1 MYILIQKGQNI
12 SDCVHW
18 PNMDVFAKEH
28 LPPEKSSD
36 ANIWNSDVQGGDL
49 SALKK
54 FFNFSYDQ
62 VINCEKRLA
71 LCPYFLVTMWIWM
84 SQTNIYQSHRLS
96 FFKLTHF
103 TRST

>member
-49 SALKK
+49 SARKK
-54 FFNFSYDQ
+54 VF
-62 VINCEKRLA
+62 
-71 LCPYFLVTMWIWM
+71 
-84 SQTNIYQSHRLS
+84 
-96 FFKLTHF
+96 
-103 TRST
+103 